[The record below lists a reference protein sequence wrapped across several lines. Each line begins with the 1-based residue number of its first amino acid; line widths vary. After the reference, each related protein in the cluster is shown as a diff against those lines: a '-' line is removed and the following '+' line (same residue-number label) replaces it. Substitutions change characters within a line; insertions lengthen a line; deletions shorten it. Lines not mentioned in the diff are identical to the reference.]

1 MGAFTL
7 MGGNRMFDL
16 RVVCRPAREER
27 SLYRG
32 SWLPLFPAAASCGRR
47 PTCTPACS
55 IGPAELQLASKC
67 SCLLMII
74 DAARLLSVL
83 SGRLSICPTLTRV
96 TARRPPPCT
105 PVVMNRPQQQQP
117 CDRRNIIRNPV
128 LLFRRKQIIFQS
140 FLKSFV
146 RRD

>member
-1 MGAFTL
+1 
-7 MGGNRMFDL
+7 MFDV
-16 RVVCRPAREER
+16 RVVCRPVQEER
-27 SLYRG
+27 SLYQG
-32 SWLPLFPAAASCGRR
+32 SWLPLFLLRRAAGGVSRARR
-47 PTCTPACS
+47 PSGAPAGFKVLLS
-55 IGPAELQLASKC
+55 
-67 SCLLMII
+67 LMII
-74 DAARLLSVL
+74 DAARLLNVL
-83 SGRLSICPTLTRV
+83 SGRLSICSTLTRV

-105 PVVMNRPQQQQP
+105 PVVMSRPQQQP